1 MMKMKRILVLASV
14 CATFLVGA
22 TSTRAQD
29 QLSDT
34 AMKLRR
40 QLGEQFQ
47 VNVARVEG
55 QSLQVALNDRG
66 ISDDLYQRLVI
77 ATCTHLGADAEQF
90 TDFAF
95 ANRFAWQGYTF
106 KAPAKCAEIVK
117 MPADGQKTAIMA
129 DTEPL

>member
-1 MMKMKRILVLASV
+1 MMKMKRILVLALV

-66 ISDDLYQRLVI
+66 HIRRPGIRD
-77 ATCTHLGADAEQF
+77 
-90 TDFAF
+90 
-95 ANRFAWQGYTF
+95 
-106 KAPAKCAEIVK
+106 
-117 MPADGQKTAIMA
+117 
-129 DTEPL
+129 